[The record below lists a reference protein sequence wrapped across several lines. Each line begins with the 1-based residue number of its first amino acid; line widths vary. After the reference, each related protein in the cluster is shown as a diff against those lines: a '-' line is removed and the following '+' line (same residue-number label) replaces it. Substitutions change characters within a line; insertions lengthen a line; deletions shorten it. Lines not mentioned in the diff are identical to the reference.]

1 MHRTQ
6 VLLEE
11 HQYRRLKHE
20 SESSG
25 RSIGELVREAID
37 DKYRSSQERMWA
49 ALDAS
54 WGAWADR
61 DDVGDGAEYVERARR
76 QSLDDRL
83 RELGWG

>member
-6 VLLEE
+6 VMLEE
-11 HQYRRLKHE
+11 HQYRRLKRE

-37 DKYRSSQERMWA
+37 HKYRPSQERMWA
-49 ALDAS
+49 ALRAS
-54 WGAWADR
+54 RGAWAGRADI
-61 DDVGDGAEYVERARR
+61 GDGAEYVESIRN

-83 RELGWG
+83 RELGWD

>member
-6 VLLEE
+6 VMLEE
-11 HQYRRLKHE
+11 HQYRRLKRE

-37 DKYRSSQERMWA
+37 DKYRPSQERMWA
-49 ALDAS
+49 ALRAS
-54 WGAWADR
+54 RGAWADR
-61 DDVGDGAEYVERARR
+61 NDIGDGAEYVERIRN

-83 RELGWG
+83 RELGWD

>member
-11 HQYRRLKHE
+11 HQYRRLKRE

-37 DKYRSSQERMWA
+37 AKYRPSQQRMWD
-49 ALDAS
+49 ALKAS
-54 WGAWADR
+54 RGAWADR
-61 DDVGDGAEYVERARR
+61 EDIGDGAEYVERIRN
-76 QSLDDRL
+76 QSIDDRL
-83 RELGWG
+83 RDVGWD